1 MQITHFD
8 QAEQMAT
15 QVSGLV
21 ERSGV
26 EWSGVEIF
34 VRKKLPD
41 CIVMTLCHSQS
52 VLHSEVGQ
60 CNHSGSSAL
69 ISTTSEALLT
79 PQQYNSHSRAE
90 QQPRGY

>member
-1 MQITHFD
+1 MQITHYD

-21 ERSGV
+21 ER
-26 EWSGVEIF
+26 SGVEIF

-69 ISTTSEALLT
+69 ISTKSSHHSNTTHIAGL
-79 PQQYNSHSRAE
+79 NSDSADISF
-90 QQPRGY
+90 YL

>member
-1 MQITHFD
+1 MQITNFD

-15 QVSGLV
+15 QVSGRV
-21 ERSGV
+21 ERSGDIC
-26 EWSGVEIF
+26 E
-34 VRKKLPD
+34 KKLPD

-69 ISTTSEALLT
+69 ISTKSEALLT